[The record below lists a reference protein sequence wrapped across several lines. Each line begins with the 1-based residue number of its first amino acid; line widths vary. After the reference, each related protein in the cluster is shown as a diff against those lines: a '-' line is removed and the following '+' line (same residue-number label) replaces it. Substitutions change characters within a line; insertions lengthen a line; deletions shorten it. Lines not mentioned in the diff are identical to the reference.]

1 METKFKIIETSDY
14 ILAVSDEEI
23 KEDDYCINFFK
34 SNDYIDAHTCS
45 IIKRNYLKSETFD
58 NFLKIIA
65 YQPKGN
71 APELDLP
78 LLPEIVVEDEVEKLA
93 KNSLRKQPWD
103 TSLGLPFNEGY
114 KKGFMDG
121 YNSSTKTYS
130 EEDLR
135 KAIELSRINYKE
147 KTFGTVLPK
156 YKPGEIVNLVTQ
168 SKPKLFV
175 AEIEY
180 YYHSS
185 KEFYFDADF
194 VKCSKEQ
201 YENIKKEIPTCPL
214 KIELKTTTIN
224 NKTYLVGHY
233 E

>member
-168 SKPKLFV
+168 AKIPKYFV
-175 AEIEY
+175 AEM
-180 YYHSS
+180 
-185 KEFYFDADF
+185 
-194 VKCSKEQ
+194 KCSRCYVPLSNDECFSAKECSR
-201 YENIKKEIPTCPL
+201 NPNDDLPL
-214 KIELKTTTIN
+214 TTTIN
-224 NKTYLVGHY
+224 NKKYLVGTY